1 MARLDLLL
9 PKVPAIDTVIDT
21 KISRYVKPRD
31 WPEDFHREN
40 GMYMHSCAHCE
51 SGFIGHKGRWI
62 CRLCGKEE
70 MDSVQELLDTI
81 EELIK

>member
-1 MARLDLLL
+1 MARLDSRSA
-9 PKVPAIDTVIDT
+9 KVPAIDTKVSRFT
-21 KISRYVKPRD
+21 KGAIQD

-40 GMYMHSCAHCE
+40 GMYMHSCPHC
-51 SGFIGHKGRWI
+51 GHFFVGHKERWI